1 MHLGNPTRRRATREG
16 APCERD
22 QHRDAPGGISP
33 VRTVGLKGGRSLW
46 VVAQAAGFPLTP
58 PLGGVGIRIVGGTLA
73 TCSLFHT
80 GTS

>member
-1 MHLGNPTRRRATREG
+1 
-16 APCERD
+16 
-22 QHRDAPGGISP
+22 
-33 VRTVGLKGGRSLW
+33 